1 MECKKKQSCKC
12 KLKDISS
19 GKVKVLLEVLANKKV
34 IRDINNNN
42 ITIDEVVGTIWGFID
57 NKSPYLKTTYG
68 SIENTNITHIITTNY
83 LEILNE
89 KKWFRLNNKVF
100 EVVKLINVNEANTE
114 LQLYC
119 KIREQN

>member
-1 MECKKKQSCKC
+1 MECKKKSNCKC
-12 KLKDISS
+12 KLANISS
-19 GKVKVLLEVLANKKV
+19 DKIKVLLEVLANKKV

-68 SIENTNITHIITTNY
+68 SVENTNITHIITTNY

-100 EVVKLINVNEANTE
+100 EVVKLINVNEANKE